1 MVYFE
6 VFVEI
11 CFGIDIVLTFFSAYF
26 DDENNVTIT
35 DLKLIAIHY
44 LKLFF
49 LLSIEAIL
57 YRTWFLIDVLAIFP
71 FRFITS
77 DKLIIKKKL
86 IFYLGDHY
94 LN

>member
-1 MVYFE
+1 MQLFSYPESGFLVYFE

-49 LLSIEAIL
+49 FTI
-57 YRTWFLIDVLAIFP
+57 YRSN
-71 FRFITS
+71 FI
-77 DKLIIKKKL
+77 
-86 IFYLGDHY
+86 
-94 LN
+94 